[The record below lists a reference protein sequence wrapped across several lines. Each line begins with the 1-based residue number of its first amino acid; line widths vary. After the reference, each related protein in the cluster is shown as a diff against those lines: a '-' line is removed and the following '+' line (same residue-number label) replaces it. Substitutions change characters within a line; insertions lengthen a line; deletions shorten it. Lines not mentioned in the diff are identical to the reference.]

1 MTIPTPATTPVA
13 IVTFRNA
20 DDGKR
25 CLTALA
31 GMDPAPRLA
40 VYICENG
47 GREAFDLLIGR
58 LTGPGGPCAPDL
70 LPPAL
75 LSDRLVRIVQLQL
88 LTGDPARPIAVH
100 VGEAIAN
107 LGYAGGVN
115 AWLAPL
121 LRVPDWPA
129 IWILNPDTEPAPDAL
144 KELAD
149 YATRYG
155 KAMVGSRLSTRS
167 APDIVHCRGLA
178 WRRWRAATSSVDFR
192 SPAAVC
198 PRPEDVDPRLDAPSG
213 ASIYVTR
220 DCIEQI
226 GLMDERYFLYFEDL
240 DWGLRAKAC
249 GGIGYAHRSLVLHE
263 GGTTIGSSTS
273 RRSQS
278 PLAVYLEFRNRILF
292 VRRNFVTWLPWTIV
306 AEVAEIGE
314 YARIRAF
321 ANMLAALRGLGDGL
335 LGKKGRP
342 DTVLQA
348 HLMAAATDAS

>member
-1 MTIPTPATTPVA
+1 MTLETLATIPVA

-20 DDGKR
+20 DDGER
-25 CLTALA
+25 CLAALA
-31 GMDPAPRLA
+31 RMDPAPRMA

-47 GREAFDLLIGR
+47 GREAFDLLVGR
-58 LTGPGGPCAPDL
+58 LTGPEGPCAPDP

-75 LSDRLVRIVQLQL
+75 IGDRFVRTVQLQL
-88 LTGDPARPIAVH
+88 RTGDPAQPVAVH
-100 VGEAIAN
+100 VGEAIGN

-121 LRVPDWPA
+121 LTVPGWEA
-129 IWILNPDTEPAPDAL
+129 VWILNPDTEPAPDAL

-149 YATRYG
+149 YATQYG
-155 KAMVGSRLSTRS
+155 RAMVGSRLSARS
-167 APDIVHCRGLA
+167 APDIVHSRGLA
-178 WRRWRAATSSVDFR
+178 WRRWHASTLSVDLR
-192 SPAAVC
+192 SSAAVC

-220 DCIEQI
+220 DCIERI
-226 GLMDERYFLYFEDL
+226 GLMDERYFLFFEDL

-249 GGIGYAHRSLVLHE
+249 GGVGYAHRSLVLHE

-278 PLAVYLEFRNRILF
+278 PLSVYLEFRNRILF
-292 VRRNFVTWLPWTIV
+292 VRSNFIIWLPWTIV
-306 AEVAEIGE
+306 AEFAEIGE
-314 YARIRAF
+314 YARIGAF

-335 LGKKGRP
+335 LGKSGRP
-342 DTVLQA
+342 DAILQT
-348 HLMAAATDAS
+348 HLVGPSAES

>member
-1 MTIPTPATTPVA
+1 MTMETPATIPVA

-25 CLTALA
+25 CLAALA
-31 GMDPAPRLA
+31 RMDPAPPMA
-40 VYICENG
+40 VYVCENG
-47 GREAFDLLIGR
+47 GREAFDLLIAA
-58 LTGPGGPCAPDL
+58 LTGPGGPCAQDIS
-70 LPPAL
+70 LPVL
-75 LSDRLVRIVQLQL
+75 VSDRFVRTVQLQL
-88 LTGDPARPIAVH
+88 RTGDPARAIAVH
-100 VGEAIAN
+100 VGEAVDN

-115 AWLAPL
+115 AWLAAL
-121 LRVPDWPA
+121 LTVPGWA
-129 IWILNPDTEPAPDAL
+129 AAWVLNPDTEPAPDAL

-149 YATRYG
+149 YAKRFHR
-155 KAMVGSRLSTRS
+155 AMVGSRLSTRS
-167 APDIVHCRGLA
+167 APDIVHSRGLA
-178 WRRWRAATSSVDFR
+178 WRRWRAATSSVGFR
-192 SPAAVC
+192 SLAADCPA
-198 PRPEDVDPRLDAPSG
+198 PEDVDARLDAPSG

-220 DCIEQI
+220 DCIERI

-249 GGIGYAHRSLVLHE
+249 GGVGYAHRSLVLHE

-278 PLAVYLEFRNRILF
+278 PLSVYLEFRNRILF
-292 VRRNFVTWLPWTIV
+292 VQNNFVTWLPWTIV
-306 AEVAEIGE
+306 AEVAEIAE

-342 DTVLQA
+342 DSILQA
-348 HLMAAATDAS
+348 HLTGPGSDV